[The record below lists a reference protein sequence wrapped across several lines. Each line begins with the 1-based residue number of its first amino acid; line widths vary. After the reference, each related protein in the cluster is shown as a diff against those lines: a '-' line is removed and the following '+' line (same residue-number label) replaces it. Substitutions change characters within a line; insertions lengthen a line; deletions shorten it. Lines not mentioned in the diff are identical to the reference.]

1 MVSCYFFVKIFGE
14 NFRKALYA
22 PYSIKPTINSFSRLI
37 KCFYFA
43 LLRGS
48 SYAKIGVNG
57 AKI

>member
-37 KCFYFA
+37 KCF
-43 LLRGS
+43 LLCSVEGEFIR
-48 SYAKIGVNG
+48 
-57 AKI
+57 